1 MSIDVLT
8 VSSKGQVVLPAGMRK
23 ALSIGNGD
31 KLAAYSSG
39 KVIILKPIKMPTEG
53 DFIAML
59 DEAQEWAEEAD
70 YKESDVNDIIKA
82 SRKRKRL

>member
-8 VSSKGQVVLPAGMRK
+8 VSSKGQVVLPAGMRRS
-23 ALSIGNGD
+23 LSIGNGD

-39 KVIILKPIKMPTEG
+39 EVIILKPIKMPTEE
-53 DFIAML
+53 DFMALL
-59 DEAQEWAEEAD
+59 DEAQEWAEEVG

-82 SRKRKRL
+82 SRKRK